1 MLKRKGFFSIFLILL
16 LVFIYFVVV
25 KDHPLQPN
33 LDPFKSPQLEMP
45 QKSDDMFN
53 IDLYSSNAILVSLED
68 HTILLDKNSEEIIYP
83 ASLTKLMTVLVALEN
98 IPDLNE
104 KIILKNRV
112 FTNLYE
118 ENASMAG
125 FLPNEEVTAEDL
137 LYGAMLP
144 SGAEASI
151 GLAESIAGSESGFAQ
166 LMNEKAQQLGMTN
179 SHFMNATGLHHPDHY
194 TTVKDLSILL
204 QSALVNPIFREVYTA
219 ERYSIKSTNRHPEG
233 ITLTSRL
240 FNYLNTNQVTKGK
253 IIGGKTGYTEQAG
266 LCLASLASINGEEY
280 LLVTVGAEGD
290 PRSEQFNITDAL
302 AVYQKLY

>member
-1 MLKRKGFFSIFLILL
+1 MKRKGFFSVFLILL

-25 KDHPLQPN
+25 KDNPLQPN
-33 LDPFKSPQLEMP
+33 LDPFKSLQLEIP

-53 IDLYSSNAILVSLED
+53 LDLYSSNAILVSLEN

-98 IPDLNE
+98 IPDLKE
-104 KIILKNRV
+104 KIILKNRI

-151 GLAESIAGSESGFAQ
+151 GLAESIAGSESGFVQ
-166 LMNEKAQQLGMTN
+166 LMNEKAHQLGMTN

-204 QSALVNPIFREVYTA
+204 QSALTNPIFREIYTA

-240 FNYLNTNQVTKGK
+240 FNFLNTNEVTKGA

>member
-1 MLKRKGFFSIFLILL
+1 MKRKGFFSVFLIIL

-33 LDPFKSPQLEMP
+33 LDPFKSPQLELP

-53 IDLYSSNAILVSLED
+53 LDLYSSNAILVSLED

-98 IPDLNE
+98 IPDLKE
-104 KIILKNRV
+104 KIILKNRI

-125 FLPNEEVTAEDL
+125 FLPNEEVTAENL

-151 GLAESIAGSESGFAQ
+151 GLAESIAGSESGFVQ

-204 QSALVNPIFREVYTA
+204 QSALANPIFREVYTA

-240 FNYLNTNQVTKGK
+240 FNYLNTNQVKKGK

-302 AVYQKLY
+302 AVYQNLY

>member
-1 MLKRKGFFSIFLILL
+1 M
-16 LVFIYFVVV
+16 VV
-25 KDHPLQPN
+25 KDNPLQPN
-33 LDPFKSPQLEMP
+33 LDPFQSPQLEMP
-45 QKSDDMFN
+45 QKSDHMFN
-53 IDLYSSNAILVSLED
+53 LDLHSSNAILVSLQD
-68 HTILLDKNSEEIIYP
+68 HTILLDKNSEETIYP

-98 IPDLNE
+98 IPNLKE
-104 KIILKNRV
+104 KILLKNRI
-112 FTNLYE
+112 FTSLYE

-125 FLPNEEVTAEDL
+125 FLPNEEVTAQDL

-151 GLAESIAGSESGFAQ
+151 GLAEFIAGSENGFVQ
-166 LMNEKAQQLGMTN
+166 LMNEKAQQLGMKN

-204 QSALVNPIFREVYTA
+204 QSALINPTFREIYTA
-219 ERYSIKSTNRHPEG
+219 ERYSIKPTNLHPEG

-240 FNYLNTNQVTKGK
+240 FNYLNNNEVTKGE

-266 LCLASLASINGEEY
+266 LCLASIASINGEEY

>member
-33 LDPFKSPQLEMP
+33 FDPFKSPQLEMP
-45 QKSDDMFN
+45 QKSDDRFN
-53 IDLYSSNAILVSLED
+53 LDLYSTNAILVSLED
-68 HTILLDKNSEEIIYP
+68 HTILMDKNSEEIIYP

-98 IPDLNE
+98 IPDLKE
-104 KIILKNRV
+104 KIILKNRI

-151 GLAESIAGSESGFAQ
+151 GLAESIAGSESGFVQ

-194 TTVKDLSILL
+194 TTVKDLSMLL
-204 QSALVNPIFREVYTA
+204 QSALANPIFREIYTA

-240 FNYLNTNQVTKGK
+240 FNYLNTHEVTKGE

-302 AVYQKLY
+302 TVYQKLY

>member
-1 MLKRKGFFSIFLILL
+1 LLKRKGFFSVFLILL

-25 KDHPLQPN
+25 KDNPLQPN
-33 LDPFKSPQLEMP
+33 LDPFKSLQLEIP

-53 IDLYSSNAILVSLED
+53 LDLYSSNAILVSLEN

-98 IPDLNE
+98 IPDLKE
-104 KIILKNRV
+104 KIILKNRI

-151 GLAESIAGSESGFAQ
+151 GLAESIAGSESGFVQ
-166 LMNEKAQQLGMTN
+166 LMNEKAHQLGMTN

-194 TTVKDLSILL
+194 STVKDLSILL
-204 QSALVNPIFREVYTA
+204 QSALTNPIFREIYTA

-240 FNYLNTNQVTKGK
+240 FNFLNTNEVTKGA

>member
-1 MLKRKGFFSIFLILL
+1 MLKRKGFFSVFLILL

-25 KDHPLQPN
+25 KDNPLQPN
-33 LDPFKSPQLEMP
+33 LDPFKSLQLEMP

-53 IDLYSSNAILVSLED
+53 LDLYSSNAILVSLEN

-98 IPDLNE
+98 IPDLKE
-104 KIILKNRV
+104 KIILKNRI

-151 GLAESIAGSESGFAQ
+151 GLAESIAGSESGFVQ

-204 QSALVNPIFREVYTA
+204 QSALTNPIFREIYTA

-240 FNYLNTNQVTKGK
+240 FNFLNTNEVTKGA

>member
-1 MLKRKGFFSIFLILL
+1 MKRKGFYSVFFIVILL
-16 LVFIYFVVV
+16 FIYFIVV
-25 KDHPLQPN
+25 KDNPLQPN
-33 LDPFKSPQLEMP
+33 LDPFQSPQLEMP
-45 QKSDDMFN
+45 QKSDHMFN
-53 IDLYSSNAILVSLED
+53 LDLHSSNAILVSLQD
-68 HTILLDKNSEEIIYP
+68 HTILLDKNSEETIYP

-98 IPDLNE
+98 IPNLKE
-104 KIILKNRV
+104 KILLKNRI
-112 FTNLYE
+112 FTSLYE

-125 FLPNEEVTAEDL
+125 FLPNEEVTAQDL

-151 GLAESIAGSESGFAQ
+151 GLAEFIAGSENGFVQ
-166 LMNEKAQQLGMTN
+166 LMNEKAQQLGMKN

-194 TTVKDLSILL
+194 TTVRDLSILL
-204 QSALVNPIFREVYTA
+204 QSALVNPTFREIYTA
-219 ERYSIKSTNRHPEG
+219 ERYSIKPTNLHPEG

-240 FNYLNTNQVTKGK
+240 FNYLNNNEVTKGE

>member
-1 MLKRKGFFSIFLILL
+1 MKRKGFFSVFLILL

-25 KDHPLQPN
+25 KDNPLQPN

-53 IDLYSSNAILVSLED
+53 LDLYSSNAILVSLED

-98 IPDLNE
+98 IPDLKE
-104 KIILKNRV
+104 KIILKNRI
-112 FTNLYE
+112 FTKLYE

-151 GLAESIAGSESGFAQ
+151 GLAESIAGSESGFVQ

-204 QSALVNPIFREVYTA
+204 QSALTNPIFREIYTA

-240 FNYLNTNQVTKGK
+240 FNFLNTNEVTKGA

>member
-1 MLKRKGFFSIFLILL
+1 MLKRKGFFSVFLILL

-25 KDHPLQPN
+25 KDNPLQPN
-33 LDPFKSPQLEMP
+33 LDPFKSLQLEIP

-53 IDLYSSNAILVSLED
+53 LDLYSSNAILVSLEN

-98 IPDLNE
+98 IPDLKE
-104 KIILKNRV
+104 KIILKNRI

-151 GLAESIAGSESGFAQ
+151 GLAESIAGSESGFVQ
-166 LMNEKAQQLGMTN
+166 LMNEKAHQLGMTN

-194 TTVKDLSILL
+194 STVKDLSILL
-204 QSALVNPIFREVYTA
+204 QSALTNPIFREIYTA

-240 FNYLNTNQVTKGK
+240 FNFLNTNEVTKGA

>member
-1 MLKRKGFFSIFLILL
+1 MLKRKGFFSVFFIIL

-25 KDHPLQPN
+25 KDNPLQPN
-33 LDPFKSPQLEMP
+33 LDPFKSLQLEMP

-53 IDLYSSNAILVSLED
+53 LDLYSSNAILVSLED
-68 HTILLDKNSEEIIYP
+68 HTILLDKNSEEVIYP

-98 IPDLNE
+98 IPDLKE
-104 KIILKNRV
+104 KIILKNRI

-151 GLAESIAGSESGFAQ
+151 GLAESIAGSESGFVQ

-204 QSALVNPIFREVYTA
+204 QSALTNPIFREIYTA

-240 FNYLNTNQVTKGK
+240 FNFLNTNEVTKGA

-302 AVYQKLY
+302 AVYQKLF

>member
-1 MLKRKGFFSIFLILL
+1 M
-16 LVFIYFVVV
+16 VV
-25 KDHPLQPN
+25 KDNPLQPK
-33 LDPFKSPQLEMP
+33 LDSFKSPQLEMP
-45 QKSDDMFN
+45 KKSDHMFN
-53 IDLYSSNAILVSLED
+53 LDLHSSNAILVSLQD

-98 IPDLNE
+98 IPNLKE
-104 KIILKNRV
+104 KIILKNRI
-112 FTNLYE
+112 FTSLYE

-125 FLPNEEVTAEDL
+125 FLPNEEVTAQDL

-151 GLAESIAGSESGFAQ
+151 GLAEFIAGSESGFVQ

-179 SHFMNATGLHHPDHY
+179 SRFMNATGLHHADHY

-204 QSALVNPIFREVYTA
+204 QSALANPIFREIYTA
-219 ERYSIKSTNRHPEG
+219 ERYSIKPTNLHPEG

-240 FNYLNTNQVTKGK
+240 FNYLNSNEVTKGE

-302 AVYQKLY
+302 VVYQKLY

>member
-1 MLKRKGFFSIFLILL
+1 MLKRKGFFSVFLILL

-25 KDHPLQPN
+25 KDNPLQPN
-33 LDPFKSPQLEMP
+33 LDPFKSLQLEMP

-53 IDLYSSNAILVSLED
+53 LDLYSSNAILVSLEN

-98 IPDLNE
+98 IPDLKE
-104 KIILKNRV
+104 KIILKNRI

-151 GLAESIAGSESGFAQ
+151 GLAESIAGSESGFVQ

-204 QSALVNPIFREVYTA
+204 QSALTNPIFREIYTA

-240 FNYLNTNQVTKGK
+240 FNFFKHK
-253 IIGGKTGYTEQAG
+253 
-266 LCLASLASINGEEY
+266 
-280 LLVTVGAEGD
+280 
-290 PRSEQFNITDAL
+290 
-302 AVYQKLY
+302 

>member
-1 MLKRKGFFSIFLILL
+1 MLKRKGFFSVFLILL

-25 KDHPLQPN
+25 KDNPLQPN

-53 IDLYSSNAILVSLED
+53 LDLYSSNAILVSLED

-98 IPDLNE
+98 IPDLKE
-104 KIILKNRV
+104 KIILKNRI
-112 FTNLYE
+112 FTKLYE

-151 GLAESIAGSESGFAQ
+151 GLAESIAGSESGFVQ

-204 QSALVNPIFREVYTA
+204 QSALTNPIFREIYTA

-240 FNYLNTNQVTKGK
+240 FNFLNTNEVTKGA

>member
-1 MLKRKGFFSIFLILL
+1 MLKRKGFFSVFLILL

-25 KDHPLQPN
+25 KDNPLQPN
-33 LDPFKSPQLEMP
+33 LDPFKSLQLEIP

-53 IDLYSSNAILVSLED
+53 LDLYSSNAILVSLEN

-98 IPDLNE
+98 IPDLKE
-104 KIILKNRV
+104 KIILKNRI

-151 GLAESIAGSESGFAQ
+151 GLAESIAGSESGFVQ
-166 LMNEKAQQLGMTN
+166 LMNEKAHQLGMTN

-204 QSALVNPIFREVYTA
+204 QSALTNPIFREIYTA

-240 FNYLNTNQVTKGK
+240 FNFLNTNEVTKGA

>member
-1 MLKRKGFFSIFLILL
+1 MLKRKGFFSVFLILL

-25 KDHPLQPN
+25 KDNPLQPN
-33 LDPFKSPQLEMP
+33 LDPFKSLQLEMP

-53 IDLYSSNAILVSLED
+53 LDLYSSNAILVSLED

-98 IPDLNE
+98 IPDLKE
-104 KIILKNRV
+104 KIILKNRI

-151 GLAESIAGSESGFAQ
+151 GLAESIAGSESGFVQ

-204 QSALVNPIFREVYTA
+204 QSALTNPIFREIYTA

-240 FNYLNTNQVTKGK
+240 FNFLNTNEVTKGA

>member
-1 MLKRKGFFSIFLILL
+1 MGFFSVFLIII

-25 KDHPLQPN
+25 KDNPLQPN

-45 QKSDDMFN
+45 QKSDNMFN
-53 IDLYSSNAILVSLED
+53 LDLYSSNAILVSLAD
-68 HTILLDKNSEEIIYP
+68 RAVLLDKNSEEIIYP
-83 ASLTKLMTVLVALEN
+83 ASLTKLMTVFVALEN
-98 IPDLNE
+98 IPNLKE
-104 KIILKNRV
+104 KIILKSGI

-151 GLAESIAGSESGFAQ
+151 GLAESIAGSESGFVQ

-179 SHFMNATGLHHPDHY
+179 SHFKNATGLHHPDHY

-204 QSALVNPIFREVYTA
+204 QSALANPTFREIYTA
-219 ERYSIKSTNRHPEG
+219 ERYSIKSTNLHPEG

-240 FNYLNTNQVTKGK
+240 FNYLNTNDLTKGE

-280 LLVTVGAEGD
+280 LLVTVGAEGN
-290 PRSEQFNITDAL
+290 PHSEQFNITDAL